1 MAIAQLFQFDIRKD
15 HLCTSR
21 QFIYQQVN
29 TQKPTP
35 QVHSPID
42 RDTNEQLHHVRE
54 LGIYAVLHLA
64 DLRAPT
70 ILGIK
75 THHS

>member
-1 MAIAQLFQFDIRKD
+1 MHIQAIHIPTGKYTHKA
-15 HLCTSR
+15 
-21 QFIYQQVN
+21 
-29 TQKPTP
+29 TP